1 MRNFAPGIEEVR
13 RFPEPIPWTV
23 TSGDFFFIGG
33 GLFFFFIVNLP
44 IV

>member
-13 RFPEPIPWTV
+13 RFPEPIPWTE

-33 GLFFFFIVNLP
+33 GLSVLIPLTYL
-44 IV
+44 